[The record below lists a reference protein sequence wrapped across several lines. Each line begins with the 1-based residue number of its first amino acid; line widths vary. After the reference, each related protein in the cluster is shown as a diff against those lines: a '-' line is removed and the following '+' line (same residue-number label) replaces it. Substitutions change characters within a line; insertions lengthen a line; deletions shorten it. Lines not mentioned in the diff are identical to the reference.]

1 MTAVAL
7 AAAAV
12 LFGIA
17 AMHLYWAAGGRT
29 GALAAVPERS
39 GRPAFTPRPL
49 ATITAGLAF
58 ALAGGIVLAR
68 ASLWEL
74 PGVSSGLVKVATWG
88 IGAIFLLRAIG
99 DFRLV
104 GFFKR
109 ARGTRFARF
118 DSRLYSPLAF
128 AVGVAVCWLASR

>member
-12 LFGIA
+12 LFAIA
-17 AMHLYWAAGGRT
+17 AMHLYWAAGGRI
-29 GALAAVPERS
+29 GAVAAVPERS
-39 GRPAFTPRPL
+39 GRPVFTPRPL
-49 ATITAGLAF
+49 STVAAGLAF

-74 PGVSSGLVKVATWG
+74 PVAPDGLIRVATWA
-88 IGAIFLLRAIG
+88 IGLIFLLRAIG

-109 ARGTRFARF
+109 VRGTRFATLDTRA
-118 DSRLYSPLAF
+118 YSPLAL
-128 AVGVAVCWLASR
+128 AVAAAVLWLAAR